1 MKTLRIFTMFA
12 LSCALLSC
20 GNEKDGD
27 ISQLPSPKVIQDE
40 AKTTKT
46 SVAAFW
52 TEVAGAASYN
62 VIFDDR
68 DVVSTTEKEMA
79 WDNLET
85 NSTHTLKVQ
94 AVSADKN
101 AFKDSE
107 WSVAVL
113 TTGHGTRHAV
123 HHEFP
128 RRHILQ
134 CEGDRQCRQLYRQ
147 VFLQC
152 YT

>member
-20 GNEKDGD
+20 GKEKDGD
-27 ISQLPSPKVIQDE
+27 ISQLSSPKVIQDE

-68 DVVSTTEKEMA
+68 DGSGNSNSLSLQDYKSERSYRHRQIRLALSFQNSVCQSGTT
-79 WDNLET
+79 
-85 NSTHTLKVQ
+85 
-94 AVSADKN
+94 
-101 AFKDSE
+101 
-107 WSVAVL
+107 
-113 TTGHGTRHAV
+113 
-123 HHEFP
+123 
-128 RRHILQ
+128 
-134 CEGDRQCRQLYRQ
+134 
-147 VFLQC
+147 
-152 YT
+152 

>member
-20 GNEKDGD
+20 DKEKDGD

-68 DVVSTTEKEMA
+68 
-79 WDNLET
+79 
-85 NSTHTLKVQ
+85 
-94 AVSADKN
+94 
-101 AFKDSE
+101 
-107 WSVAVL
+107 
-113 TTGHGTRHAV
+113 GRGV
-123 HHEFP
+123 HYG
-128 RRHILQ
+128 
-134 CEGDRQCRQLYRQ
+134 EGDGMGQLGDQLYPYAQGSSR
-147 VFLQC
+147 FC
-152 YT
+152 

>member
-27 ISQLPSPKVIQDE
+27 ISQLSSPKVIQDE

-79 WDNLET
+79 
-85 NSTHTLKVQ
+85 
-94 AVSADKN
+94 
-101 AFKDSE
+101 
-107 WSVAVL
+107 
-113 TTGHGTRHAV
+113 
-123 HHEFP
+123 
-128 RRHILQ
+128 
-134 CEGDRQCRQLYRQ
+134 
-147 VFLQC
+147 
-152 YT
+152 